1 MMGVDMADDHDI
13 NLRVKQFLV
22 KRFPQVEGRG
32 IADDEPLLETG
43 ILDSLGVLDLVGFLE
58 QEFVC
63 EIDDEELLPENF
75 ESINRIADFVL
86 RKCPNTPSPLIEP

>member
-1 MMGVDMADDHDI
+1 MADDHDI
-13 NLRVKQFLV
+13 KFRVKQFLV

-32 IADDEPLLETG
+32 IADEEPLLETG

-63 EIDDEELLPENF
+63 EIEDEELLPENF
-75 ESINRIADFVL
+75 ESINRIADFVE
-86 RKCPNTPSPLIEP
+86 RKCSNSPIPIVEP

>member
-1 MMGVDMADDHDI
+1 MDDEFDI
-13 NLRVKQFLV
+13 KSRVKQFLV
-22 KRFPQVEGRG
+22 QRFPQVGGRG
-32 IADDEPLLETG
+32 IANDEPLLETG

-75 ESINRIADFVL
+75 ESINRIADFVE
-86 RKCPNTPSPLIEP
+86 RKCSNSPSSTVEP